1 MVFVEK
7 DLVSCAAE
15 TCFIEKN
22 YLDLSEDEEEESDS
36 NNENFELLGV
46 EATNSNG
53 RGHKNPAMKKVVTIF
68 HKKWTQVC
76 SNKQA
81 LRKIAKCLQTV
92 AESQNN
98 RMTLSLQL
106 TRKGK
111 KENVNFVER
120 NLKEIDNMS
129 CYMLKFR

>member
-1 MVFVEK
+1 MVFVEN

-15 TCFIEKN
+15 TCFVEKN
-22 YLDLSEDEEEESDS
+22 SLDLGEGEEEESDS
-36 NNENFELLGV
+36 NNKNCELLGV

-68 HKKWTQVC
+68 HKKWTQMR

-81 LRKIAKCLQTV
+81 LRKTAKCLPTV
-92 AESQNN
+92 AESQSK
-98 RMTLSLQL
+98 RMTLSLEM

-111 KENVNFVER
+111 KENVNFAKR

-129 CYMLKFR
+129 CYMLKFC